1 MSEYKTSKYLSI
13 AQLYELADDW
23 WRLDPEQHRFV
34 SSFISDW
41 DTFQSWLAK
50 HSAPF
55 AAYKAG
61 GKSRQETIAAYPEHY
76 PLFVYAQWLRLQD
89 GLLLHTL
96 LLRYGYADACSKKGA
111 LEPSADF
118 FELLLDEAARL
129 NLFPPTAFDAGAEM
143 AALNRH
149 SQKG

>member
-1 MSEYKTSKYLSI
+1 
-13 AQLYELADDW
+13 
-23 WRLDPEQHRFV
+23 
-34 SSFISDW
+34 
-41 DTFQSWLAK
+41 
-50 HSAPF
+50 
-55 AAYKAG
+55 
-61 GKSRQETIAAYPEHY
+61 
-76 PLFVYAQWLRLQD
+76 
-89 GLLLHTL
+89 LLLHTL

-118 FELLLDEAARL
+118 FELLMDEAARL